1 MNHLEEQF
9 QTIRKKYNLPKL
21 QKENVGN
28 KDKQVSIDN
37 LSEELL
43 EKIKKKYEKDFDL
56 YEQVKTR
63 GAKKE
68 SKSDKTTS

>member
-9 QTIRKKYNLPKL
+9 ETIRKKYNLPKL

-28 KDKQVSIDN
+28 KDKQISINN

-43 EKIKKKYEKDFDL
+43 EKIKKKYKKDFEL
-56 YEQVKTR
+56 YKQAEEIR
-63 GAKKE
+63 R
-68 SKSDKTTS
+68 S